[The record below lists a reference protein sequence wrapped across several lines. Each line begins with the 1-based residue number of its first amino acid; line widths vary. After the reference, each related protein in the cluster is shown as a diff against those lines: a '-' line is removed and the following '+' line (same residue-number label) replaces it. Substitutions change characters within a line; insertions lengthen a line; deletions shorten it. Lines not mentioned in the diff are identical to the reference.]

1 MLSPYVEGDD
11 FSVDV
16 LTGSGCAEGVSLAFF
31 DAGEEEGV
39 VAGVVAGVVV
49 EVVVGV
55 VGVVAGLSAFLV
67 EVGSVLDVVIGSFLW
82 TTSMFGEGIWVSF
95 ACASESLHASSL
107 VVPSSS
113 LKVPAL
119 RPAQTSFKGTV

>member
-1 MLSPYVEGDD
+1 M
-11 FSVDV
+11 
-16 LTGSGCAEGVSLAFF
+16 LTGSGFAEGVSLALD
-31 DAGEEEGV
+31 DAGGEEAAF
-39 VAGVVAGVVV
+39 AGVVAGVF
-49 EVVVGV
+49 VGFV

-67 EVGSVLDVVIGSFLW
+67 EVGSNLDVVTGSCLW
-82 TTSMFGEGIWVSF
+82 TTSTLEGFWVSF